1 MTENRILEGWT
12 EEEVKNFQTLTNQEK
27 MYYRVMK
34 PKSGVLTLMA
44 KPGIAKSAMA
54 RSIAEKM
61 GMQYMDIRLSMVD
74 ETDVG
79 LFPTLKEIDGVNFLD
94 YAIPVWAKEA
104 NEKPTLIHFEELNRA
119 ALPVRNAAL
128 QILLERGIGTKFKF
142 NENVLMMSS
151 GNLGEE
157 DGTDVEE
164 FDNALKNRLITYNHT
179 LDATDWIKNFAE
191 KNVNPY
197 IVEFIENN
205 PEYLYKDPTD
215 DMPAYATPRSW
226 TFLSDFITMN
236 FGKGATPAE
245 FMNDISKVGMSYV
258 GQSITRFIRFCQEKV
273 QLSIEDIIKAKDFSK
288 IEKDLKRFGRDKSS
302 ELLTSLKKKNLDE
315 MKDKELKNVV
325 LFLKTLDKDELMGY
339 LVYVIDN
346 EEVKSSQKK
355 KVLMQFKKE
364 LLTLKDINNE
374 DN

>member
-1 MTENRILEGWT
+1 
-12 EEEVKNFQTLTNQEK
+12 
-27 MYYRVMK
+27 
-34 PKSGVLTLMA
+34 
-44 KPGIAKSAMA
+44 
-54 RSIAEKM
+54 
-61 GMQYMDIRLSMVD
+61 
-74 ETDVG
+74 
-79 LFPTLKEIDGVNFLD
+79 
-94 YAIPVWAKEA
+94 
-104 NEKPTLIHFEELNRA
+104 
-119 ALPVRNAAL
+119 
-128 QILLERGIGTKFKF
+128 
-142 NENVLMMSS
+142 
-151 GNLGEE
+151 
-157 DGTDVEE
+157 
-164 FDNALKNRLITYNHT
+164 
-179 LDATDWIKNFAE
+179 
-191 KNVNPY
+191 
-197 IVEFIENN
+197 
-205 PEYLYKDPTD
+205 
-215 DMPAYATPRSW
+215 MPAYATPRSW

-288 IEKDLKRFGRDKSS
+288 VEKDLKRFGRDKSS